1 MRERTQEGFFRMRG
15 GLDAAIARGL
25 SYAPYCDLIWC
36 ETSEPNLHEAK
47 RFADAI
53 HTQFPGKMLAYNC
66 SPSFNWRK
74 KLDRQT
80 IAVFQSE
87 LAKMGYKFQFV
98 TLAGFHTLNYSMF
111 ELALSYRAQ
120 GMAAYSKLQEA
131 EFALEEQGYTATKHQ
146 HEVGTGYFDE
156 VAQVISG
163 GRSSTT
169 ALAGSTEADQFHR
182 SIYATLSQL

>member
-1 MRERTQEGFFRMRG
+1 M
-15 GLDAAIARGL
+15 L
-25 SYAPYCDLIWC
+25 SIP
-36 ETSEPNLHEAK
+36 
-47 RFADAI
+47 
-53 HTQFPGKMLAYNC
+53 QFPGKMLAYNC

-74 KLDRQT
+74 KLDSQT
-80 IAVFQSE
+80 IALFQSE

-131 EFALEEQGYTATKHQ
+131 EFALEEQGYTATRHQ
-146 HEVGTGYFDE
+146 REVGTGYFDE
-156 VAQVISG
+156 VTQVITG

-169 ALAGSTEADQFHR
+169 ALAGSTEAEQFHE
-182 SIYATLSQL
+182 SICATLS